1 MRRAGPGAASAMRE
15 TMLSDTVAY
24 LAMQSVGWPLVT
36 YRTSRDALAPVEV
49 EDAFAATS
57 PSSS

>member
-1 MRRAGPGAASAMRE
+1 MRE